1 MLKLSISASLIAH
14 TVSATINYGMSIFNQ
29 INADETLTAMTKEEN
44 EKQAK
49 DLNIP
54 LEKIEKNKENINKD
68 YVEALTEFSTNY
80 RNKMNFENKF
90 LKTEMNDEDFTLEI
104 KEEFLTDII
113 DNVFICYEKLIPV
126 FIKIIPVFKTIN
138 DIDKSFKDKWYTPKV
153 KKETTTTV
161 ETEVLNTVFSSNG
174 WDFTIKKYNEPKA
187 LVLKD
192 GESTVMVDGFVVL
205 NKETKAGFKVNS
217 YMFEYVLNDDTDILA
232 EYPKSL
238 QAALKD
244 LLTEYYKVEM

>member
-14 TVSATINYGMSIFNQ
+14 TVSTTINYGLSIFNQ
-29 INADETLTAMTKEEN
+29 INADETLTAMTKEKN
-44 EKQAK
+44 EQLAK
-49 DLNIP
+49 ELSIP
-54 LEKIEKNKENINKD
+54 LESLEKDKEKTNKG
-68 YVEALTEFSTNY
+68 YVEALTEFATNY
-80 RNKMNFENKF
+80 KNKMNFENKF
-90 LKTEMNDEDFTLEI
+90 LKTEMNDEEFTLEI
-104 KEEFLTDII
+104 KEEFLTDMI
-113 DNVFICYEKLIPV
+113 DNVFTCYEKLTPA
-126 FIKIIPVFKTIN
+126 FIKLIPAIKTIA
-138 DIDKSFKDKWYTPKV
+138 DFDKAFKDKWYEPKAKPSV
-153 KKETTTTV
+153 TTV
-161 ETEVLNTVFSSNG
+161 KSEELTTVFSSNG
-174 WDFTIKKYNEPKA
+174 WDFTIKKYNKPEA

-217 YMFEYVLNDDTDILA
+217 YMFKYVLNNNTDILA

>member
-14 TVSATINYGMSIFNQ
+14 TVSATVNYGMNIFNQ
-29 INADETLTAMTKEEN
+29 INADETITAMTKEEN
-44 EKQAK
+44 EKRSK

-54 LEKIEKNKENINKD
+54 LEDILKDKEETEKG
-68 YVEALTEFSTNY
+68 YVKSFTDFATNY
-80 RNKMNFENKF
+80 KDKMNFENKF
-90 LKTEMNDEDFTLEI
+90 MKTEMNDTEFTLEI
-104 KEEFLTDII
+104 KEEFLTDMV
-113 DNVFICYEKLIPV
+113 DNVYACYEKLTPS
-126 FIKIIPVFKTIN
+126 FIKIIPAIKTIA
-138 DIDKSFKDKWYTPKV
+138 DLDKAFKDKWYTPKD
-153 KKETTTTV
+153 KSNDTTV
-161 ETEVLNTVFSSNG
+161 ETNTLTTVFSSNG

-244 LLTEYYKVEM
+244 LLTKYYKVEM